1 MNTNVDM
8 KVKDLKAILNELPD
22 DMDVII
28 PVIGPDDANHISGFR
43 HVRTAGILQC
53 MDEDDALCINA
64 ADYGVDIYSQVNA
77 YDGRYIACKRVLF

>member
-28 PVIGPDDANHISGFR
+28 PVISPDD
-43 HVRTAGILQC
+43 VRTRMTLY
-53 MDEDDALCINA
+53 ALMRRLMALISTPRLTLTMEN
-64 ADYGVDIYSQVNA
+64 I
-77 YDGRYIACKRVLF
+77 